1 MIFILQTEFL
11 NRITKQL
18 QQKTVTF
25 DEDNAAL
32 DSSRSNRLLSNSNQQ
47 SSKSKKKG
55 VIKGVKML
63 SLVTVVF
70 FVSWL
75 PFLVFKVL
83 MTSNPDVR
91 TDNMIAG
98 NVLANLLNHL
108 FYLNNA
114 VNPLIYT
121 FINSNFREE
130 CKTLF
135 RKVKSKL
142 CIYFSWNL
150 KIKRK
155 N

>member
-32 DSSRSNRLLSNSNQQ
+32 NSSRLNRLLSNSNQQ
-47 SSKSKKKG
+47 TSRSKKKG

-83 MTSNPDVR
+83 MTSNPDVW

-142 CIYFSWNL
+142 CIYFS
-150 KIKRK
+150 
-155 N
+155 